1 MKSNEQ
7 YIYNKN
13 QNKLKVDGYIKGDN
27 VAFSAYISDLATG
40 GWADSVYYHIT
51 SDTDYNQ
58 YNVVFIWKLNYSYP
72 NNNIFDNGKFICPID
87 GLYDV
92 SANIRFDDCQDSTYI
107 RLIVS
112 INKNENINKM
122 LHNIQGGISTYE
134 TLHIS
139 GCVRLF
145 KNDIVTLAFLSTGD
159 TSFKIQSESTFNIIL
174 INTI

>member
-1 MKSNEQ
+1 MKCRYSSLFSS
-7 YIYNKN
+7 YIISSQTETNWT
-13 QNKLKVDGYIKGDN
+13 VDN
-27 VAFSAYISDLATG
+27 F
-40 GWADSVYYHIT
+40 YHIT
-51 SDTDYNQ
+51 NDTDYT
-58 YNVVFIWKLNYSYP
+58 YNTSEIIWKLNYSYP
-72 NNNIFDNGKFICPID
+72 NSNIFNNGKFICPID

-92 SANIRFDDCQDSTYI
+92 CANIRFDNCQASTFI

-139 GCVRLF
+139 GCIRLF
-145 KNDIVTLAFLSTGD
+145 KNDIVTLAFLSSGD
-159 TSFKIQSESTFNIIL
+159 TSFTIQSESTFNITL

>member
-27 VAFSAYISDLATG
+27 VAFSAYISYPETG
-40 GWADSVYYHIT
+40 GWTDNEYHHIT
-51 SDTDYNQ
+51 SDTDYT
-58 YNVVFIWKLNYSYP
+58 YNTVQIIWKLNYSYP
-72 NNNIFDNGKFICPID
+72 NNNIFDNGKFTCPID

-92 SANIRFDDCQDSTYI
+92 SANIRFDNCQASTFI

-139 GCVRLF
+139 GCARLF
-145 KNDIVTLAFLSTGD
+145 KNDIVTLAFLSSGD
-159 TSFKIQSESTFNIIL
+159 TSFTIQSESTFNITL